1 MHKAEKK
8 YEVGKVSDEEEA
20 KQRQLREILN
30 KLMPQ
35 NFEKLFEQVKMVNID
50 NEDTLTG
57 IISQIFDKALTEPT
71 FCEMYANFCFH
82 LAGELPD
89 FSKDNEKITFKRLL
103 LNKCQEEFERG
114 EREQA
119 EANRVEVEGEIKRSN
134 EEKEEKKVQ
143 ARRLML
149 GNIRLI
155 GELYKTRMLTE
166 RIMHECIKK
175 LLGQYESPDEEDVE
189 ALCKL
194 MSTIGEMIDHPK
206 AKEHVDFY
214 FEMMFKLSN
223 NQKLSSSVRFML
235 KDAIDLRRNG
245 WQQWRKIEG
254 PKKIEEVHRDAAQE
268 LQAQTSRLSLG
279 SGPISSARRWHPV
292 DYGSRGSTMLSSL
305 RAQQMGGLRG
315 VPPPQGR
322 CQKFCTRGAKIIVR
336 GFGAQDVRTL
346 SVPLPQRPLDDD
358 AITLGPQGGLP
369 RGMSIRGQPLMP
381 SLPLPDISSIGD
393 PRKMALGPS
402 GYSSVPEWPHFNSSE
417 ELIPRYIPD
426 GFIATPAFDQSNARE
441 RNVSFGNRDLRNSD
455 RSDRSTV
462 TSSPAMGCVQ
472 GSSTGHQYVPSES
485 AVSEDRLRDMSMAMI
500 LEFYRLRDM
509 SMATIREFYSVRNE
523 DEVRLCMKEL
533 YSPSFYPDMVMLWV
547 TDSFD
552 RKNEIDRDLLAKL
565 LVNLCKSRDSL
576 LSQVQLIKGF
586 ESVLSWLEDT
596 VIDSPKAAEYLGR
609 IFAKI
614 IIENVI
620 PLRDIGRLIHE
631 RGEEPGSLLQ
641 SGIASDVLVSIL
653 EIIRQEKGES
663 VLNEIRVSSN
673 LRLEDFR
680 PQDPFKSRKLDAFI

>member
-1 MHKAEKK
+1 MTPLQVMHKAEKK

-322 CQKFCTRGAKIIVR
+322 CQKFCTRGAKII
-336 GFGAQDVRTL
+336 
-346 SVPLPQRPLDDD
+346 
-358 AITLGPQGGLP
+358 
-369 RGMSIRGQPLMP
+369 
-381 SLPLPDISSIGD
+381 
-393 PRKMALGPS
+393 
-402 GYSSVPEWPHFNSSE
+402 
-417 ELIPRYIPD
+417 
-426 GFIATPAFDQSNARE
+426 
-441 RNVSFGNRDLRNSD
+441 
-455 RSDRSTV
+455 
-462 TSSPAMGCVQ
+462 